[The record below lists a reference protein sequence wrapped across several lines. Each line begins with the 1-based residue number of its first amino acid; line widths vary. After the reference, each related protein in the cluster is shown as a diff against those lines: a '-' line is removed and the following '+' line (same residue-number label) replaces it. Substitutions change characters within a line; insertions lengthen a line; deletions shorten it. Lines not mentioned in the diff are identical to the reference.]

1 MMECKFYNKLE
12 NNVVECI
19 LCPHYC
25 KIRDGSR
32 GICRARYNKGGVLYT
47 ENDNLSSLSLD
58 PIEKKPL
65 AKYFPTTKILSAGAS
80 GCNLHCSFCQN
91 WQISQCENRN
101 DIKMKPRELLEKA
114 LELVSSENIGLAYT
128 YSEPIVMFEYVI
140 EAASLIRKNN
150 LKNVFVSN
158 GYINEEPLLELLEY
172 IDAFNIDV
180 KAFSSEDYLK
190 HFKAEF
196 AIIKRNLE
204 IIIKNKKH
212 LEISCLIV
220 PGIND
225 DIEEAEEFFKWLSD
239 LDQEIPVHVNRYY
252 PNYKA
257 KMPATDI
264 SSLDEIVKIATAYM
278 KNVYVGNI

>member
-1 MMECKFYNKLE
+1 
-12 NNVVECI
+12 
-19 LCPHYC
+19 
-25 KIRDGSR
+25 
-32 GICRARYNKGGVLYT
+32 
-47 ENDNLSSLSLD
+47 
-58 PIEKKPL
+58 
-65 AKYFPTTKILSAGAS
+65 
-80 GCNLHCSFCQN
+80 
-91 WQISQCENRN
+91 
-101 DIKMKPRELLEKA
+101 MKPRELLEKA